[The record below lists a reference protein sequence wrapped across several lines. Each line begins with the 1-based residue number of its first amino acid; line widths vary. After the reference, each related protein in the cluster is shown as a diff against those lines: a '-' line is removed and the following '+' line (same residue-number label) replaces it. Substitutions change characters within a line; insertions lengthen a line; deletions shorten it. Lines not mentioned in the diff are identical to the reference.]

1 MRRYQGGGVICF
13 DLTKG
18 VANVGEHFL
27 GFLVG
32 QWHEPRKIPQGE
44 LPGVG
49 GGGGRDGCGV
59 DFGFDGFVIGKLV
72 DWVDGLEDA
81 VFEDEAN
88 ATTGGQ
94 IVLLGIELGAG
105 EIWESATLGWV
116 QVEIGDADEGTG
128 DASGIVAV
136 A

>member
-1 MRRYQGGGVICF
+1 
-13 DLTKG
+13 
-18 VANVGEHFL
+18 
-27 GFLVG
+27 
-32 QWHEPRKIPQGE
+32 
-44 LPGVG
+44 
-49 GGGGRDGCGV
+49 V